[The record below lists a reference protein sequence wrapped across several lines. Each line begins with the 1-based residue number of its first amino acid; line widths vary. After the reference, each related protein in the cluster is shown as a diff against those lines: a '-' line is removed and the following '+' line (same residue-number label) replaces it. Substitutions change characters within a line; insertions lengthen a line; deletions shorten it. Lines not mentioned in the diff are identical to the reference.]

1 MAVYALDANVLVSWI
16 LPSGRTSAVEFLDG
30 TSDRDILIGS
40 HLLLAECTSVLRT
53 EVFGKRLLHEEALT
67 FIEQVLGL
75 ALVIETHPR
84 IYPRALELARRFQ
97 HKKAYDM
104 QYLALAETT
113 GAELVTMD
121 RGLRHAATQIGV
133 RVRFLR

>member
-1 MAVYALDANVLVSWI
+1 VAIYALDANVLVSWV
-16 LPSGRTSAVEFLDG
+16 LPSGRTSAVEFFDT
-30 TSDRDILIGS
+30 TSDGDTLIGS
-40 HLLLAECTSVLRT
+40 HLLLAEFTSVLRT
-53 EVFGKRLLHEEALT
+53 EVFGRRLLHEEAIG
-67 FIEQVLGL
+67 FIEEVLGL

-121 RGLRHAATQIGV
+121 RGLRHAATQVGV
-133 RVRFLR
+133 PVRFLP